1 MAEFATGQCSATA
14 RTTGNPCKMKPEAGA
29 VVCWLHGGRLP
40 KVKQAAKFRLAR
52 DKAQQEALQRLK
64 ADGASRQDVVTEMD
78 RLAAE
83 VIVFKDVCRERL
95 EQLLELGE
103 LRYEGKTG
111 EQLRAEVALYERALD
126 RCNTVLSTNV
136 KLNIAERKQKLD
148 EAQAMLMVGVVK
160 TILNRLDL
168 TPEQK
173 RIAIKV
179 VPEEM
184 RAISAA
190 VQSS

>member
-1 MAEFATGQCSATA
+1 MVEYATGKCSGTA
-14 RTTGNPCKMKPEAGA
+14 KTSGKPCARKPKPGA
-29 VVCWLHGGRLP
+29 LVCHWHGGELP
-40 KVKQAAKFRLAR
+40 NVKRAVAFRNSR

-64 ADGASRQDVVTEMD
+64 SDGASRQDVVTEMD

-95 EQLLELGE
+95 EELLTMGE

-148 EAQAMLMVGVVK
+148 DAQAMLMVGVVK
-160 TILNRLDL
+160 SILNRLDL
-168 TPEQK
+168 TAEQK
-173 RIAIKV
+173 RMVIKV

-190 VQSS
+190 VQAS